1 MCSGAIRKPA
11 IAALI
16 IWIVVVEWV
25 RHFSLS
31 LRLQYPA
38 RYLPKETKYV
48 TVSLRGRGLPLIQSF
63 RDRWLREFYLKDK
76 TSKKIPA
83 EVQDR
88 LFRKLQLIDD
98 ATCDLDLR
106 SPPSNHFEKLRGN
119 LAGKHSIRVNKQWR
133 LVFTWSGERG
143 EAQDIYLDNHDYR

>member
-1 MCSGAIRKPA
+1 VHGTVAERVNSSPNLLDVGEMGVYS
-11 IAALI
+11 
-16 IWIVVVEWV
+16 
-25 RHFSLS
+25 S
-31 LRLQYPA
+31 Y
-38 RYLPKETKYV
+38 TKN
-48 TVSLRGRGLPLIQSF
+48 
-63 RDRWLREFYLKDK
+63 
-76 TSKKIPA
+76 SKKIPA
-83 EVQDR
+83 EVEDR

-106 SPPSNHFEKLRGN
+106 SPSSNHFEKLRGN

>member
-1 MCSGAIRKPA
+1 MDRISPAWPASGSIS
-11 IAALI
+11 
-16 IWIVVVEWV
+16 IV
-25 RHFSLS
+25 HLS
-31 LRLQYPA
+31 KVTRG
-38 RYLPKETKYV
+38 V
-48 TVSLRGRGLPLIQSF
+48 TVSLHGGRLPLILGF
-63 RDRWLREFYLKDK
+63 RDRWLRDFYLEDK
-76 TSKKIPA
+76 TSKKIPP
-83 EVQDR
+83 EVEGR

-133 LVFTWSGERG
+133 LVFIWSGERG